1 MIKKSSV
8 GIKKLAAGVIALTFL
23 ALAGCASVPD
33 LVWVPGWKQTSPLS
47 VQRAG
52 AAVVVA
58 NDVIYM
64 IGGVDGLDF
73 TSSTEYARIQ
83 PDGSLGSWQPGP
95 KLIEARGFTEAI
107 VHNAFIYVVGGGNG
121 PYGHNLLRTVE
132 RARILPNGALGP
144 WLRQS
149 GMEVTRRCSKAIATD
164 KKIYSFGGF
173 GGVMLDSV
181 ESAEFQPDGS
191 LGAWK
196 LEPEPMT
203 VPRYINSVKL
213 IGNTAYAIG
222 GHEQVRGV
230 GITSVEMSQL
240 DKDGTLQKWQTTSP
254 LQIGRYGHSS
264 AFHGNH
270 VYAMGGLS
278 GAEYLD
284 TVEKTTVAANGELSA
299 WQSTTPLSQPR
310 ANFNAAHHNNYIY
323 VLGGSNNQGYLTSV
337 EYVTLNNAGDMGFWG
352 TREEA
357 DTYQAA
363 AEAAKIQ
370 RSQLPNSGIAQEVIQ
385 TEGYTYLQIRKTN
398 GSLEWV
404 AGPKVNLPVNSQIS
418 YSTGV
423 AMPNFYSKEL
433 KRNFPMVLFV
443 GQVQKVD

>member
-1 MIKKSSV
+1 MIKKLS
-8 GIKKLAAGVIALTFL
+8 AGVIFLAFL
-23 ALAGCASVPD
+23 ALTGCASVPD
-33 LVWVPGWKQTSPLS
+33 PVWIPGWKQTASLS

-58 NDVIYM
+58 NNVIYM
-64 IGGVDGLDF
+64 IGGVDGRDF
-73 TSSTEYARIQ
+73 MNTTEYARIQ
-83 PDGSLGSWQPGP
+83 PDGSLGPWQAGS

-107 VHNAFIYVVGGGNG
+107 VHNGFIYIVGGGNG

-149 GMEVTRRCSKAIATD
+149 DMEVMRRCSKAIATD

-181 ESAEFQPDGS
+181 ESAEFQTDGS

-196 LEPEPMT
+196 LEPEIMT
-203 VPRYINSVKL
+203 LPRYINSVKL
-213 IGNTAYAIG
+213 MGNTAYAIG

-254 LQIGRYGHSS
+254 LQIGRYGHSTAS
-264 AFHGNH
+264 HGNY

-284 TVEKTTVAANGELSA
+284 TIEKTTVAANGELGA
-299 WQSTTPLSQPR
+299 WQLTTPLSQPR
-310 ANFNAAHHNNYIY
+310 ANFSAIHYNNYIY
-323 VLGGSNNQGYLTSV
+323 VLGGSNNDGYLTSV
-337 EYVTLNNAGDMGFWG
+337 EYVTLNSAGDVGFWG

-357 DTYQAA
+357 DAYQAT
-363 AEAAKIQ
+363 AETAKVQ
-370 RSQLPNSGIAQEVIQ
+370 RSQLPNSGIAQVVIQ
-385 TEGYTYLQIRKTN
+385 TEGYTYLQVRKTN

-404 AGPKVNLPVNSQIS
+404 AGPKVNLPVNSPVR